1 MKSNRQ
7 FFIGIFTAFA
17 LSACATKNPLPG
29 ATYYKIADFSAQAQR
44 CFESG
49 LISPAEM
56 ADARMA
62 VSYSLSTWV
71 VDSSKFNS
79 VYQGTYAATSADS
92 SSCREFQAQLMQL
105 QGEILQRKRNNA
117 QAAQELNSMGKAI
130 GAGYR
135 APVYCQR
142 YGQMVTCN

>member
-1 MKSNRQ
+1 MIHRK
-7 FFIGIFTAFA
+7 FFICVITAFA
-17 LSACATKNPLPG
+17 LSACATKNPLPD

-44 CFESG
+44 CFESD
-49 LISPAEM
+49 LISPKEM

-79 VYQGTYAATSADS
+79 VYQGTYGATSADP

-105 QGEILQRKRNNA
+105 QGEVLQRKSNNA
-117 QAAQELNSMGKAI
+117 QAAQELNSMGKAL
-130 GAGYR
+130 GTGYR
-135 APVYCQR
+135 APMYCQR